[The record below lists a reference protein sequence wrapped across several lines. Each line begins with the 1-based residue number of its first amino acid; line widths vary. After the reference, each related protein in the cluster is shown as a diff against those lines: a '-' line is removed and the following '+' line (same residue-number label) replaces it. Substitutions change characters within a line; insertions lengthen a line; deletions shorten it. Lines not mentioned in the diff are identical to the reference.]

1 MISPAAELRSRM
13 TAVQKAALA
22 IGLAGLAASFV
33 AAAREPSAFYP
44 AYLFSYVFWIGLTLG
59 SMAVL
64 MVHYQVGGS
73 WGVVTRRILEA
84 GMLTLPL
91 MVVLFVP
98 LLFGLRTLF
107 PWARPEAGAD
117 PGLRHL
123 RPYENIP
130 FFVARTGLYFAVW
143 AVFAGFL
150 VRGSVRLD
158 REGSPAA
165 ATRLRRLS
173 GPGLLLYAVTMFFA
187 SVDWVM
193 STEPRWSST
202 IYGMIYLASQALSAF
217 ALATAVLVV
226 LASAPPLSAVVTAA
240 RLNDLGNL
248 LLTSVMLWAYVS
260 FSQYLIIWAE
270 NLPREIPWYLHRT
283 SPGWKTIALVL
294 IVLHFGVPFVLLLFR
309 GVKRN
314 RAWIAGVAWGLLALR
329 LLDDYWR
336 IVPGFRPLGL
346 ELRWTDLAAVAGV
359 GGLWVALFVEVLKRR
374 SMLPLHDPEFE
385 PVLAEARAHA

>member
-226 LASAPPLSAVVTAA
+226 LASAPVSYTH
-240 RLNDLGNL
+240 
-248 LLTSVMLWAYVS
+248 LT
-260 FSQYLIIWAE
+260 
-270 NLPREIPWYLHRT
+270 LPT
-283 SPGWKTIALVL
+283 
-294 IVLHFGVPFVLLLFR
+294 
-309 GVKRN
+309 N
-314 RAWIAGVAWGLLALR
+314 
-329 LLDDYWR
+329 
-336 IVPGFRPLGL
+336 
-346 ELRWTDLAAVAGV
+346 
-359 GGLWVALFVEVLKRR
+359 
-374 SMLPLHDPEFE
+374 
-385 PVLAEARAHA
+385 